1 MPLMEGLMGST
12 FFIAGIVFILV
23 TRKRWRRDLVIPPN
37 WQRWLMAS
45 GWLVFPLI
53 LYLVGFF
60 IEKRA
65 FPSQRGLAIT
75 ILVFLGLWGISG
87 FPTLFQGVL
96 KVMKIRKMRI
106 SYARQHGLKFIDER
120 VEKDFF
126 PKSVTSL
133 SQPVLSNILEAF
145 RGVYIASAVMEKSGT
160 IRYRG
165 TRGTDIVFIEGI
177 PEHGTLI
184 ASYRDTHATRNKQNG
199 KKVDRFA
206 EMAGVL
212 SDSIIEVENSQYM
225 VNFPRTL
232 SALRSA
238 TIENAGT
245 LKADAE
251 KVRSILQL
259 VARQGSNTLSQVRKL
274 SIHKGRILLELADF
288 LDTEKKLDTWIA
300 CAKKISDWTPP

>member
-1 MPLMEGLMGST
+1 MEGLVGSIL
-12 FFIAGIVFILV
+12 FIAGIVFVFV
-23 TRKRWRRDLVIPPN
+23 TRKRWRHDLVIPLN

-45 GWLVFPLI
+45 GWLVFPLM

-75 ILVFLGLWGISG
+75 SLVFLGLWGISG
-87 FPTLFQGVL
+87 FPSLFQGVL
-96 KVMKIRKMRI
+96 KVMKIRKMRE
-106 SYARQHGLKFIDER
+106 SYARRHGLKFIDER
-120 VEKDFF
+120 VVKDFF

-145 RGVYIASAVMEKSGT
+145 RGVFIASAVVEKSGS
-160 IRYRG
+160 IRYRD

-184 ASYRDTHATRNKQNG
+184 ASYRDTHATRNKQKG
-199 KKVDRFA
+199 KKVDRLA
-206 EMAGVL
+206 EMSSVV

-225 VNFPRTL
+225 VNLPRSL
-232 SALRSA
+232 SDLRSA
-238 TIENAGT
+238 SIGNAGT
-245 LKADAE
+245 LKTDAD

-259 VARQGSNTLSQVRKL
+259 IARHGSNTISQVRKL
-274 SIHKGRILLELADF
+274 SIHNGRILLELADF
-288 LDTEKKLDTWIA
+288 LDTEKELDTWIA

>member
-1 MPLMEGLMGST
+1 MPLMEGLIGSIL
-12 FFIAGIVFILV
+12 FIAGIVFILL
-23 TRKRWRRDLVIPPN
+23 TRKRWRHDLVIPLN

-45 GWLVFPLI
+45 GWLVFPLM

-60 IEKRA
+60 IGKRA
-65 FPSQRGLAIT
+65 FPSPRGLAVT

-96 KVMKIRKMRI
+96 KVMKIRKTRQ

-145 RGVYIASAVMEKSGT
+145 RGVYIASAVVEKSGT
-160 IRYRG
+160 IRYRN
-165 TRGTDIVFIEGI
+165 TRGTDIVFVEGI

-184 ASYRDTHATRNKQNG
+184 ASYRDAHATRNKQNG
-199 KKVDRFA
+199 KKVDRLA
-206 EMAGVL
+206 EVSSVF
-212 SDSIIEVENSQYM
+212 SDSIIEVEDSQYM
-225 VNFPRTL
+225 VNLPRSL

-238 TIENAGT
+238 SIGNAGT
-245 LKADAE
+245 LKTDAD

-259 VARQGSNTLSQVRKL
+259 IARHGSNTLSQVRKL
-274 SIHKGRILLELADF
+274 SIHNGRILLELADF
-288 LDTEKKLDTWIA
+288 LDTGKKLDTWIA